1 MKKNALYIFFFVPI
15 VSFASG
21 IKFYEG
27 SWNQVLAEA
36 QKQNKTIF
44 IDIYTTWCGPCKQMS
59 NNVFTNERVGERY
72 NATFINYKVDAE
84 KGEGIDLAK
93 KFAITAYPTYLFVSP
108 EGELIYR
115 SLGSMP
121 VEKFLGEA
129 DKAVE
134 FAKIF
139 SPIAVMDRSY
149 AAGKRTPE
157 FLYEYLKR
165 KNMTNSDNSL
175 LTEEYIKSINESEY
189 KTEKV
194 LAVIAPNVNSIDSK
208 AFEILVSSL
217 SRFMYLTNQQQ
228 KAVLQGIS
236 KAKIQTLRKAIE
248 KKDKYLLE
256 KLIDVVR
263 ETSYSANGAKVE
275 ERQFRMDYAK
285 ATRDGENFK
294 KIATAESPF
303 LMSKT
308 AADLELETQKLY
320 QALKEKNLDENS
332 PQYLMMY
339 ESLKDGA
346 KKATAFQLNEYAW
359 GYVQMID
366 NRRDLEE
373 ALKWSARA
381 VELIESPT
389 NLDTYANLQY
399 KLGDKK
405 LALKTQ
411 KKAIKIAKKLK
422 DDTTELEETF
432 KSMKRGRLKTIE

>member
-1 MKKNALYIFFFVPI
+1 MKKNVLYIFLFFPI

-59 NNVFTNERVGERY
+59 NNVFTNDRVGERY
-72 NATFINYKVDAE
+72 NTTFINYKIDAE
-84 KGEGIDLAK
+84 KGEGIELAK

-129 DKAVE
+129 DKATE

-294 KIATAESPF
+294 KIATTEAPI
-303 LMSKT
+303 LMAKT
-308 AADLELETQKLY
+308 AKDLELETQKLY
-320 QALKEKNLDENS
+320 AALKEKNLDENS
-332 PQYLMMY
+332 PQYLMMH

-381 VELIESPT
+381 VELIDSPA

-399 KLGDKK
+399 KIGDKK
-405 LALKTQ
+405 SALKTQ
-411 KKAIKIAKKLK
+411 KQAIKAAKKMK
-422 DDTTELEETF
+422 GDTKELEETL
-432 KSMKRGRLKTIE
+432 KSIKRGRLKTIE